1 MTVQDAA
8 VALFHDLT
16 GRAPDGVWSA
26 PGRVNLIGEHTDYN
40 DGFVLP
46 FAIPHRTYAAV
57 GARGDDRIRV
67 ASTFA
72 EDPVEVVVDDLRT
85 VFPTELGAGPAVPEW
100 AAYPHGVAWGLQR
113 AGAA

>member
-1 MTVQDAA
+1 MTTTIEAA
-8 VALFHDLT
+8 TALFTDLT

-57 GARGDDRIRV
+57 GLSLI
-67 ASTFA
+67 
-72 EDPVEVVVDDLRT
+72 
-85 VFPTELGAGPAVPEW
+85 
-100 AAYPHGVAWGLQR
+100 HI
-113 AGAA
+113 